1 VGKYLLDIIGVLTF
15 VLSITGILLWSNRK
29 R

>member
-1 VGKYLLDIIGVLTF
+1 LDIIGVLTF